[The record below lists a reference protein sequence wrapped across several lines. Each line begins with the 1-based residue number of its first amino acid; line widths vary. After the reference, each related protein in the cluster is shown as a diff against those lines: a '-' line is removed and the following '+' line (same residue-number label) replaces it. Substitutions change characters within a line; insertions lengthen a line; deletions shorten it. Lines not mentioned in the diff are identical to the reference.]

1 MLHASVYSAFLS
13 IILSIIYF
21 KGDLGLLTMF
31 LLILILAQFAVLPSH
46 PLKSSY
52 LTVRISVLNSSFEH
66 IFVFRFFLCIYFPLF
81 LSTGIR
87 NLRQI
92 ALICESIQAV
102 EFHCNRVSTFLHLT
116 LCTFER

>member
-1 MLHASVYSAFLS
+1 MLHASVYSAFSS

-46 PLKSSY
+46 PLKSSH
-52 LTVRISVLNSSFEH
+52 LTVRKSIFNSSFEH
-66 IFVFRFFLCIYFPLF
+66 IFVFRFFLFIYFPLF
-81 LSTGIR
+81 LSTGI
-87 NLRQI
+87 RQI

-102 EFHCNRVSTFLHLT
+102 EFHCNRVSTFLHLI